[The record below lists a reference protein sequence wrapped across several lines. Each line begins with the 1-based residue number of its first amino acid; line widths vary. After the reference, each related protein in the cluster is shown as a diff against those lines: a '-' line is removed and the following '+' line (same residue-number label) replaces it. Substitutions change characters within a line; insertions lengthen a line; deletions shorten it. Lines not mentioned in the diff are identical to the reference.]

1 MENKNSLYRNI
12 KKNKFSKICEP
23 LKHPLQAIVV
33 GLLIGGVIIAFSGF
47 NPFEAII
54 GMFKGGFGSA
64 YYLTTTLTRS
74 VPIIFAGLAGAL
86 AWGSGYSSLGA
97 AGQMVLG
104 AFTSAVVA
112 VICPGPTVFV
122 VTMSLLSG
130 ALVGVLYSL
139 ISAYVSER
147 FKLDLLIIT
156 LMMNYIADYIASY
169 FTTYVVKDPLGLDS
183 SAIQTQKLTDNIL
196 PKMFK
201 GYSLHLGFVIAVI
214 CVLVILFIM
223 KKTSFG
229 YKAKMGGLNPNFANY
244 GGINSTKMMYYVL
257 MLSGALAGVG
267 GACEVLGT
275 RYRYVDSMITSPGY
289 AWTGIIAS
297 LMSSNHP
304 VGILVSSIFL
314 AGLTTGGST
323 IERSMGVP
331 SEVTTIIQGIITLL
345 ITAKF
350 AVKWYKKKQ
359 NITDK
364 EGVQ

>member
-1 MENKNSLYRNI
+1 MK
-12 KKNKFSKICEP
+12 SKINKVSKFFEP
-23 LKHPLQAIVV
+23 LKHPIQAIVV
-33 GLLIGGVIIAFSGF
+33 GLILGGVIIGLSGF

-54 GMFKGGFGSA
+54 GMFKGGFGSL

-104 AFTSAVVA
+104 AFTSAIVA
-112 VICPGPTVFV
+112 ANLKGPAVFV
-122 VTMSLLSG
+122 VIV
-130 ALVGVLYSL
+130 ALITGIVVGILYSIL
-139 ISAYVSER
+139 SAYLSER

-156 LMMNYIADYIASY
+156 LMLNYVVDYIASY
-169 FTTYVVKDPLGLDS
+169 FTTYVVKDPLAVDS
-183 SAIQTQKLTDNIL
+183 SAIQTQKLTEAIL

-201 GYSLHLGFVIAVI
+201 GYSLHYGFIIALIAVF
-214 CVLVILFIM
+214 LILFIM

-244 GGINSTKMMYYVL
+244 GGVNSTKMMYYVL
-257 MLSGALAGVG
+257 MLSGAIAGLG
-267 GACEVLGT
+267 GACEVLGA
-275 RYRYVDSMITSPGY
+275 RYRYVDAMITSPGY

-345 ITAKF
+345 ITARF
-350 AVKWYKKKQ
+350 VAKWYKKNKEVS
-359 NITDK
+359 TK
-364 EGVQ
+364 EGV

>member
-1 MENKNSLYRNI
+1 MKNKNSLV
-12 KKNKFSKICEP
+12 KAKFNNLYGA
-23 LKHPLQAIVV
+23 LKHPMQAVIV
-33 GLLIGGVIIAFSGF
+33 GLLLGGVIIGLSGF

-104 AFTSAVVA
+104 ALTSAVVA
-112 VICPGPTVFV
+112 AVCPGPPAFV
-122 VTMSLLSG
+122 VMMALVSG
-130 ALVGVLYSL
+130 ALAGVLYSL
-139 ISAYVSER
+139 ISAYISENY
-147 FKLDLLIIT
+147 KLDLLIIT
-156 LMMNYIADYIASY
+156 LMMNYVADYIASY
-169 FTTYVVKDPLGLDS
+169 FTMYVVKDPMAVDS
-183 SAIQTQKLTDNIL
+183 TAVQTQKLTDNIL
-196 PKMFK
+196 PKIFDQ
-201 GYSLHLGFVIAVI
+201 YSLHWGFVIALIAVI
-214 CVLVILFIM
+214 VILFIM

-244 GGINSTKMMYYVL
+244 GGVNSKKMMYYVL
-257 MLSGALAGVG
+257 MLSGALAGLG
-267 GACEVLGT
+267 GACEVLGS
-275 RYRYVDSMITSPGY
+275 RYRYVDAMITSPGY

-304 VGILVSSIFL
+304 VGILVSAVFL
-314 AGLTTGGST
+314 AGITTGGST

-350 AVKWYKKKQ
+350 AVKWYKKNKS
-359 NITDK
+359 TK
-364 EGVQ
+364 EGAQ

>member
-1 MENKNSLYRNI
+1 
-12 KKNKFSKICEP
+12 
-23 LKHPLQAIVV
+23 
-33 GLLIGGVIIAFSGF
+33 
-47 NPFEAII
+47 
-54 GMFKGGFGSA
+54 
-64 YYLTTTLTRS
+64 
-74 VPIIFAGLAGAL
+74 
-86 AWGSGYSSLGA
+86 
-97 AGQMVLG
+97 
-104 AFTSAVVA
+104 
-112 VICPGPTVFV
+112 
-122 VTMSLLSG
+122 
-130 ALVGVLYSL
+130 
-139 ISAYVSER
+139 
-147 FKLDLLIIT
+147 
-156 LMMNYIADYIASY
+156 
-169 FTTYVVKDPLGLDS
+169 
-183 SAIQTQKLTDNIL
+183 
-196 PKMFK
+196 
-201 GYSLHLGFVIAVI
+201 
-214 CVLVILFIM
+214 
-223 KKTSFG
+223 
-229 YKAKMGGLNPNFANY
+229 
-244 GGINSTKMMYYVL
+244 

>member
-1 MENKNSLYRNI
+1 MK
-12 KKNKFSKICEP
+12 SKISKISKFFEP
-23 LKHPLQAIVV
+23 LKHPIQAIIV
-33 GLLIGGVIIAFSGF
+33 GLILGGVIIGLSGF
-47 NPFEAII
+47 NPFEAIM
-54 GMFKGGFGSA
+54 GMFKGGFGSL

-74 VPIIFAGLAGAL
+74 IPIIFAGLAGAL

-112 VICPGPTVFV
+112 ANLKGPAVFV
-122 VTMSLLSG
+122 VIV
-130 ALVGVLYSL
+130 ALITGMIVGILYSIL
-139 ISAYVSER
+139 SAYLSER

-156 LMMNYIADYIASY
+156 LMLNYVADYIASY
-169 FTTYVVKDPLGLDS
+169 FTTYVVKDPLAVDS
-183 SAIQTQKLTDNIL
+183 SAIQTQKLTETIL

-201 GYSLHLGFVIAVI
+201 GYSLHYGFIIALIAVF
-214 CVLVILFIM
+214 LILFIM

-257 MLSGALAGVG
+257 MLSGAIAGLG
-267 GACEVLGT
+267 GACEVLGA
-275 RYRYVDSMITSPGY
+275 RYRYVDAMITSPGY

-345 ITAKF
+345 ITARF
-350 AVKWYKKKQ
+350 VAKWYKK
-359 NITDK
+359 NK
-364 EGVQ
+364 EVSTKKGV

>member
-1 MENKNSLYRNI
+1 MK
-12 KKNKFSKICEP
+12 SKISRISKFFEP
-23 LKHPLQAIVV
+23 LKHPIQAIIV
-33 GLLIGGVIIAFSGF
+33 GLILGGVIIGLSGF
-47 NPFEAII
+47 NPFEAIM
-54 GMFKGGFGSA
+54 GMFKGGFGSL

-74 VPIIFAGLAGAL
+74 IPIIFAGLAGAL

-112 VICPGPTVFV
+112 ANLKGPAVFV
-122 VTMSLLSG
+122 VIV
-130 ALVGVLYSL
+130 ALITGMIVGILYSIL
-139 ISAYVSER
+139 SAYLSER

-156 LMMNYIADYIASY
+156 LMLNYVADYIASY
-169 FTTYVVKDPLGLDS
+169 FTTYVVKDPLAVDS
-183 SAIQTQKLTDNIL
+183 SAIQTQKLTETIL

-201 GYSLHLGFVIAVI
+201 GYSLHYGFIIALIAVF
-214 CVLVILFIM
+214 LILFIM

-257 MLSGALAGVG
+257 MLSGAIAGLG
-267 GACEVLGT
+267 GACEVLGA
-275 RYRYVDSMITSPGY
+275 RYRYVDAMITSPGY

-345 ITAKF
+345 ITARF
-350 AVKWYKKKQ
+350 VAKWYKK
-359 NITDK
+359 NK
-364 EGVQ
+364 EVSTKKGV

>member
-1 MENKNSLYRNI
+1 MKSKI
-12 KKNKFSKICEP
+12 NKFANFLEP
-23 LKHPLQAIVV
+23 LKHPIQAIVV
-33 GLLIGGVIIAFSGF
+33 GLILGGVIIGLSGF

-54 GMFKGGFGSA
+54 GMFKGGFGSL

-104 AFTSAVVA
+104 AFTSAIVA
-112 VICPGPTVFV
+112 ANCPGPAVFV
-122 VTMSLLSG
+122 VIV
-130 ALVGVLYSL
+130 ALITGMVVGILYSIL
-139 ISAYVSER
+139 SAYLSER

-156 LMMNYIADYIASY
+156 LMLNYVADYVASY
-169 FTTYVVKDPLGLDS
+169 FTTYVVKDPLAVDS
-183 SAIQTQKLTDNIL
+183 SAIQTQKLTDAIL
-196 PKMFK
+196 PKIFK
-201 GYSLHLGFVIAVI
+201 GYSLHWGFIIALIAVF
-214 CVLVILFIM
+214 LILFIM

-244 GGINSTKMMYYVL
+244 GGVNSTKMMYYVL
-257 MLSGALAGVG
+257 MLSGAIAGLG
-267 GACEVLGT
+267 GACEVLGA
-275 RYRYVDSMITSPGY
+275 RYRYVDAMITSPGY

-323 IERSMGVP
+323 IERNMGVP

-345 ITAKF
+345 ITARF
-350 AVKWYKKKQ
+350 VVKWYKKNKQ
-359 NITDK
+359 VSTK
-364 EGVQ
+364 GGVQ

>member
-1 MENKNSLYRNI
+1 MISKSTI
-12 KKNKFSKICEP
+12 AKSKIASWYAP
-23 LKHPLQAIVV
+23 LKHPLQAVVV
-33 GLLIGGVIIAFSGF
+33 GLLLGGVIIALSGF

-64 YYLTTTLTRS
+64 YYLTTTLTRAI
-74 VPIIFAGLAGAL
+74 PIIFAGLAGAL

-104 AFTSAVVA
+104 AFTSSVVA
-112 VICPGPTVFV
+112 VICPGPPVVV
-122 VTMSLLSG
+122 VTAALISG

-139 ISAYVSER
+139 VSAYVSER

-156 LMMNYIADYIASY
+156 LMMNYVADYIASY
-169 FTTYVVKDPLGLDS
+169 FTTYVFKDPLAVDS

-196 PKMFK
+196 PKMFE
-201 GYSLHLGFVIAVI
+201 GYSLHWGFIIAII
-214 CVLVILFIM
+214 CVLIVLFIM

-244 GGINSTKMMYYVL
+244 GGVNSTKMMYYVL
-257 MLSGALAGVG
+257 MLSGALAGLG
-267 GACEVLGT
+267 GAIEVLGT
-275 RYRYVDSMITSPGY
+275 RYRYVDSMITSPGF
-289 AWTGIIAS
+289 AWSGIIAS

-304 VGILVSSIFL
+304 VGILVSAIFL
-314 AGLTTGGST
+314 AGITTGGST

-345 ITAKF
+345 ITARF
-350 AVKWYKKKQ
+350 VVKWYKKQQ
-359 NITDK
+359 NAENK
-364 EGVQ
+364 GGAQ

>member
-1 MENKNSLYRNI
+1 
-12 KKNKFSKICEP
+12 
-23 LKHPLQAIVV
+23 
-33 GLLIGGVIIAFSGF
+33 
-47 NPFEAII
+47 
-54 GMFKGGFGSA
+54 
-64 YYLTTTLTRS
+64 
-74 VPIIFAGLAGAL
+74 
-86 AWGSGYSSLGA
+86 
-97 AGQMVLG
+97 MVLG
-104 AFTSAVVA
+104 AFTSSVVA
-112 VICPGPTVFV
+112 VICPGQPAFV
-122 VTMSLLSG
+122 VIVSIISG
-130 ALVGVLYSL
+130 ALVGILYSL
-139 ISAYVSER
+139 ISVYVSER

-156 LMMNYIADYIASY
+156 LMMNYVADYIASY

-196 PKMFK
+196 PKIFE
-201 GYSLHLGFVIAVI
+201 GYSLHWGFVIAII
-214 CVLVILFIM
+214 CVLIVLFIM
-223 KKTSFG
+223 KRTSFG

-244 GGINSTKMMYYVL
+244 GGVNSTRMMYYVL
-257 MLSGALAGVG
+257 MLSGALAGIG

-275 RYRYVDSMITSPGY
+275 RYRYVDNMITSPGY

-359 NITDK
+359 NTTDK

>member
-1 MENKNSLYRNI
+1 
-12 KKNKFSKICEP
+12 
-23 LKHPLQAIVV
+23 
-33 GLLIGGVIIAFSGF
+33 
-47 NPFEAII
+47 
-54 GMFKGGFGSA
+54 
-64 YYLTTTLTRS
+64 
-74 VPIIFAGLAGAL
+74 
-86 AWGSGYSSLGA
+86 
-97 AGQMVLG
+97 MVLG

-112 VICPGPTVFV
+112 VICPGPPAFV
-122 VTMSLLSG
+122 VAMSLASG

-201 GYSLHLGFVIAVI
+201 GYSLHWGFVIAVI

-257 MLSGALAGVG
+257 MLSGALAGFPLRCLYLSCRG
-267 GACEVLGT
+267 CRCR
-275 RYRYVDSMITSPGY
+275 RYHRVCYPCCSSLPRYCKEHHSI
-289 AWTGIIAS
+289 GIS
-297 LMSSNHP
+297 
-304 VGILVSSIFL
+304 
-314 AGLTTGGST
+314 
-323 IERSMGVP
+323 R
-331 SEVTTIIQGIITLL
+331 
-345 ITAKF
+345 K
-350 AVKWYKKKQ
+350 
-359 NITDK
+359 
-364 EGVQ
+364 

>member
-1 MENKNSLYRNI
+1 MESKNTLAKSKFANLY
-12 KKNKFSKICEP
+12 KS
-23 LKHPLQAIVV
+23 LKHPIQAIVL
-33 GLLIGGVIIAFSGF
+33 GLILGGIIIAISGF
-47 NPFEAII
+47 NPFEAIF

-104 AFTSAVVA
+104 AFASAVVA
-112 VICPGPTVFV
+112 AICPGPPVFV
-122 VTMSLLSG
+122 VSMALIAGT
-130 ALVGVLYSL
+130 LVGVLYSL
-139 ISAYVSER
+139 VSAFVSER

-156 LMMNYIADYIASY
+156 LMLNYVADYIASY
-169 FTTYVVKDPLGLDS
+169 FTTYVVKDPLAVDS

-196 PKMFK
+196 PKMFE
-201 GYSLHLGFVIAVI
+201 GYSLHFGFLIAI
-214 CVLVILFIM
+214 ISVLLIFFIM

-229 YKAKMGGLNPNFANY
+229 YKAKMGGLNSNFANY

-257 MLSGALAGVG
+257 MLSGALAGLG
-267 GACEVLGT
+267 GACEVLGS
-275 RYRYVDSMITSPGY
+275 RYRYVDAMITSPGY

-297 LMSSNHP
+297 LISSNHP
-304 VGILVSSIFL
+304 IGILVSAIFL
-314 AGLTTGGST
+314 AGITTGGST

-350 AVKWYKKKQ
+350 AVRWYKK
-359 NITDK
+359 NK
-364 EGVQ
+364 EISTNEGEE

>member
-1 MENKNSLYRNI
+1 MK
-12 KKNKFSKICEP
+12 SKISRISKFFEP
-23 LKHPLQAIVV
+23 LKHPIQAIIV
-33 GLLIGGVIIAFSGF
+33 GLILGGVIIGLSGF

-54 GMFKGGFGSA
+54 GMFKGGFGSL

-74 VPIIFAGLAGAL
+74 IPIIFAGLAGAL

-112 VICPGPTVFV
+112 ANLKGPAVFV
-122 VTMSLLSG
+122 VIV
-130 ALVGVLYSL
+130 ALITGMIVGILYSIL
-139 ISAYVSER
+139 SAYLSER

-156 LMMNYIADYIASY
+156 LMLNYVADYIASY
-169 FTTYVVKDPLGLDS
+169 FTTYVVKDPLAVDS
-183 SAIQTQKLTDNIL
+183 SAIQTQKLTETIL

-201 GYSLHLGFVIAVI
+201 GYSLHYGFIIALIAVF
-214 CVLVILFIM
+214 LILFIM

-244 GGINSTKMMYYVL
+244 GGVNSTKMMYYIL
-257 MLSGALAGVG
+257 MLSGAIAGLG
-267 GACEVLGT
+267 GACEVLGA
-275 RYRYVDSMITSPGY
+275 RYRYVDAMITSPGY

-345 ITAKF
+345 ITARF
-350 AVKWYKKKQ
+350 VAKWYKK
-359 NITDK
+359 NK
-364 EGVQ
+364 EVSTKKGV

>member
-1 MENKNSLYRNI
+1 MKIKNLL
-12 KKNKFSKICEP
+12 SKDKLKTLFEP

-33 GLLIGGVIIAFSGF
+33 GLILGGLIIAISGF

-54 GMFKGGFGSA
+54 GMFKGGFGSV

-112 VICPGPTVFV
+112 ANCPGPAAFV
-122 VTMSLLSG
+122 VVVSLIAG
-130 ALVGVLYSL
+130 ALVGVLYSIL
-139 ISAYVSER
+139 SAFLSER

-156 LMMNYIADYIASY
+156 LMLNYVADYIASY
-169 FTTYVVKDPLGLDS
+169 FTTYVVKDPLAVDS
-183 SAIQTQKLTDNIL
+183 SAIQTQKLTDTIL
-196 PKMFK
+196 PKIFK
-201 GYSLHLGFVIAVI
+201 GYSLHWGFIIALI
-214 CVLVILFIM
+214 TVLVILFIM

-244 GGINSTKMMYYVL
+244 GGVNSTKMMYYVL
-257 MLSGALAGVG
+257 ILSGAIAGLG
-267 GACEVLGT
+267 GACEVLGS

-314 AGLTTGGST
+314 AGITTGGST

-350 AVKWYKKKQ
+350 VAKWYKKKK
-359 NITDK
+359 NLSTK

>member
-1 MENKNSLYRNI
+1 MKSKKILVKDKFTNLYG
-12 KKNKFSKICEP
+12 S
-23 LKHPLQAIVV
+23 LKHPLQAIIA
-33 GLLIGGVIIAFSGF
+33 GLLLGGVIIGLSGF

-104 AFTSAVVA
+104 ALISAVVA
-112 VICPGPTVFV
+112 VVCPGPPVFV
-122 VTMSLLSG
+122 VMMALVSG
-130 ALVGVLYSL
+130 ALAGIIYSL
-139 ISAYVSER
+139 ISAYISENY
-147 FKLDLLIIT
+147 KLDLLIIT
-156 LMMNYIADYIASY
+156 LMMNYVADYIASY
-169 FTTYVVKDPLGLDS
+169 FTMYVVKDPLAVDS
-183 SAIQTQKLTDNIL
+183 TAIQTQKLVDNIL
-196 PKMFK
+196 PKIFDQ
-201 GYSLHLGFVIAVI
+201 YSLHWGFAIALISVI
-214 CVLVILFIM
+214 VILFIM

-244 GGINSTKMMYYVL
+244 GGINSKKMMYYVL
-257 MLSGALAGVG
+257 MLSGALAGLG
-267 GACEVLGT
+267 GACEVLGA
-275 RYRYVDSMITSPGY
+275 RYRYVDAMITSPGY

-304 VGILVSSIFL
+304 VGILVSAIFL
-314 AGLTTGGST
+314 AGITTGGST

-350 AVKWYKKKQ
+350 AVKWYKKNKS
-359 NITDK
+359 TK
-364 EGVQ
+364 EGAQ

>member
-1 MENKNSLYRNI
+1 MKNKNSLV
-12 KKNKFSKICEP
+12 KAKFTNLYGA
-23 LKHPLQAIVV
+23 LKHPMQAVAV
-33 GLLIGGVIIAFSGF
+33 GLLLGGVIIGLSGF

-104 AFTSAVVA
+104 ALTSSIVAAV
-112 VICPGPTVFV
+112 CPGPPVFV
-122 VTMSLLSG
+122 VMMALISG
-130 ALVGVLYSL
+130 ALAGVLYSI
-139 ISAYVSER
+139 ISAYISENY
-147 FKLDLLIIT
+147 KLDLLIIT
-156 LMMNYIADYIASY
+156 LMMNYVADYIASY
-169 FTTYVVKDPLGLDS
+169 FTMYVFKDPLAVDS
-183 SAIQTQKLTDNIL
+183 TAVQTQKLTDNIL
-196 PKMFK
+196 PKIFDQ
-201 GYSLHLGFVIAVI
+201 YSLHWGFVIALIAV
-214 CVLVILFIM
+214 VVILFIM

-244 GGINSTKMMYYVL
+244 GGVNSRKMMYYVL
-257 MLSGALAGVG
+257 MLSGALAGLG
-267 GACEVLGT
+267 GACEVLGS
-275 RYRYVDSMITSPGY
+275 RYRYVDAMITSPGY

-304 VGILVSSIFL
+304 VGILVSAVFL
-314 AGLTTGGST
+314 AGITTGGST

-350 AVKWYKKKQ
+350 AVKWYKKNKS
-359 NITDK
+359 TK
-364 EGVQ
+364 EGAQ

>member
-201 GYSLHLGFVIAVI
+201 GYSLHWDL
-214 CVLVILFIM
+214 
-223 KKTSFG
+223 
-229 YKAKMGGLNPNFANY
+229 
-244 GGINSTKMMYYVL
+244 
-257 MLSGALAGVG
+257 
-267 GACEVLGT
+267 
-275 RYRYVDSMITSPGY
+275 
-289 AWTGIIAS
+289 
-297 LMSSNHP
+297 
-304 VGILVSSIFL
+304 
-314 AGLTTGGST
+314 
-323 IERSMGVP
+323 
-331 SEVTTIIQGIITLL
+331 
-345 ITAKF
+345 
-350 AVKWYKKKQ
+350 
-359 NITDK
+359 
-364 EGVQ
+364 

>member
-1 MENKNSLYRNI
+1 MKSKI
-12 KKNKFSKICEP
+12 NKFANFLEP
-23 LKHPLQAIVV
+23 LKHPIQAIVV
-33 GLLIGGVIIAFSGF
+33 GLILGGVIIGLSGF

-54 GMFKGGFGSA
+54 GMFKGGFGSL

-104 AFTSAVVA
+104 AFTSAIVA
-112 VICPGPTVFV
+112 ANCPGPAVFV
-122 VTMSLLSG
+122 VIV
-130 ALVGVLYSL
+130 ALITGMVVGILYSIL
-139 ISAYVSER
+139 SAYLSER

-156 LMMNYIADYIASY
+156 LMLNYVADYVASY
-169 FTTYVVKDPLGLDS
+169 FTTYVVKDPLAVDS
-183 SAIQTQKLTDNIL
+183 SAIQTQKLTDAIL

-201 GYSLHLGFVIAVI
+201 GYSLHWGFIIALIAVF
-214 CVLVILFIM
+214 LILFIM

-244 GGINSTKMMYYVL
+244 GGVNSTKMMYYVL
-257 MLSGALAGVG
+257 MLSGAIAGLG
-267 GACEVLGT
+267 GACEVLGA
-275 RYRYVDSMITSPGY
+275 RYRYVDAMITSPGY

-323 IERSMGVP
+323 IERNMGVP

-345 ITAKF
+345 ITARF
-350 AVKWYKKKQ
+350 VVKWYKKNKQ
-359 NITDK
+359 VSTK
-364 EGVQ
+364 GGVQ

>member
-169 FTTYVVKDPLGLDS
+169 FTTYVVKDPLGLD
-183 SAIQTQKLTDNIL
+183 
-196 PKMFK
+196 
-201 GYSLHLGFVIAVI
+201 
-214 CVLVILFIM
+214 
-223 KKTSFG
+223 
-229 YKAKMGGLNPNFANY
+229 PNFANY